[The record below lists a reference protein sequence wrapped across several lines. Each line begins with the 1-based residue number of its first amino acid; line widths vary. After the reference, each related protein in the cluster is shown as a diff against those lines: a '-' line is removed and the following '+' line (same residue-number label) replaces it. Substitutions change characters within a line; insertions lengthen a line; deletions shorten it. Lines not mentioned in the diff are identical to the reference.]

1 MFTHANRRGC
11 QSIFASRVVREL
23 RVIPDPTVADG
34 VPPAVPIVVEAKKKK
49 GPQYLPGERLLKKL
63 NKDRDSKARQVKKK
77 LKVIHQWDVIPRPSM
92 LDEDDVERLASSVT
106 SVLASLKI
114 Q

>member
-34 VPPAVPIVVEAKKKK
+34 VPLPPAVPIVVEAKKKK

-63 NKDRDSKARQVKKK
+63 NKDRDSKARQGKKK
-77 LKVIHQWDVIPRPSM
+77 AKVIHD
-92 LDEDDVERLASSVT
+92 LDEGDVERLASSVT

>member
-34 VPPAVPIVVEAKKKK
+34 VPLPPAVPIVVEAKKKK

-77 LKVIHQWDVIPRPSM
+77 LKVSN
-92 LDEDDVERLASSVT
+92 LGEDDVERLASSVT

>member
-23 RVIPDPTVADG
+23 RVSPDPTVADG
-34 VPPAVPIVVEAKKKK
+34 VPLPPAVPIVVEEKKKK

-77 LKVIHQWDVIPRPSM
+77 LKVSN
-92 LDEDDVERLASSVT
+92 LGEDDVERLASSVT

>member
-34 VPPAVPIVVEAKKKK
+34 VPLPPAVPIVVEAKKKK

-63 NKDRDSKARQVKKK
+63 NKDRDSKARQGKKK
-77 LKVIHQWDVIPRPSM
+77 AKVIHD
-92 LDEDDVERLASSVT
+92 LDEYDVERLASSVT

>member
-23 RVIPDPTVADG
+23 RVISDPTVADG
-34 VPPAVPIVVEAKKKK
+34 VPLPPAVPIVVEAKKKK

-63 NKDRDSKARQVKKK
+63 NKDRDSKARQSKKK
-77 LKVIHQWDVIPRPSM
+77 AKVSN
-92 LDEDDVERLASSVT
+92 LGEDDVERLASSVT